1 MYGLNYDKIKLEEDV
16 KDMVCKDFKF
26 FQFLINEICDF
37 YDEEGQVKDKFR
49 GRSYCKRYMNSEY
62 VRYEV
67 SFRDNPITNDLEI
80 KFMSGVFHESAPRFY
95 TKQLDDIKMEGV
107 NNVN

>member
-1 MYGLNYDKIKLEEDV
+1 MYGIDYGKIKLEEDV

-26 FQFLINEICDF
+26 FHFLINEICDF

-49 GRSYCKRYMNSEY
+49 GRSYCKKYMNPEH

-67 SFRDNPITNDLEI
+67 SFRDNPKTNDLEI
-80 KFMSGVFHESAPRFY
+80 KFMSGLFHESAPRFY
-95 TKQLDDIKMEGV
+95 TKQLDDIKKEGV